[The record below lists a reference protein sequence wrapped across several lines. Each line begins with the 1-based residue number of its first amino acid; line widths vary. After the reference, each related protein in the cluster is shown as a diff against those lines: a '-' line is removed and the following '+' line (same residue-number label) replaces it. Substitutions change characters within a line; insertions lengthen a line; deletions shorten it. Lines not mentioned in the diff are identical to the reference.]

1 MQGLVLEDE
10 SSGVGESESVFS
22 FSEKLKC
29 FFFRKEAISLSLSG
43 SLSLA
48 PSWPG
53 RRLTLTFFLSWT
65 SCFHQNK
72 ILIEELNLSFL
83 SRNNGGGS
91 GWFGDRYENIDLV
104 QAEEMV
110 LPMLKFCAT
119 LYHHHIKS
127 EGHIVHSA
135 KSRLFWQDDILCPCG
150 FARVGCCLMRG
161 KKGCTDPSIPAFSL
175 DFFNTFK
182 SISAATWKISLES
195 QCFFTGWV
203 NNFPNTEFEKLN
215 PSNSSWKNANVMTMI
230 WKKKYFFLEF
240 FVQMWWPWFK
250 KKRFLFHLLDCFGN
264 FWVHGGKN
272 WVLFCKFCIKIGRLF
287 PVFLQRQ
294 FESSVIFEPG
304 WPDTYKFW
312 LEGRFHFSLF

>member
-1 MQGLVLEDE
+1 MLAQQNADHSWLCAKCRVLFWRMKVLE
-10 SSGVGESESVFS
+10 SVKVKVFFLSRKSESV
-22 FSEKLKC
+22 

-215 PSNSSWKNANVMTMI
+215 PSNSS
-230 WKKKYFFLEF
+230 
-240 FVQMWWPWFK
+240 
-250 KKRFLFHLLDCFGN
+250 
-264 FWVHGGKN
+264 
-272 WVLFCKFCIKIGRLF
+272 
-287 PVFLQRQ
+287 
-294 FESSVIFEPG
+294 
-304 WPDTYKFW
+304 
-312 LEGRFHFSLF
+312 

>member
-22 FSEKLKC
+22 FSEKWKC

-175 DFFNTFK
+175 DLFNTFK

-294 FESSVIFEPG
+294 FEFSVIFEPG
-304 WPDTYKFW
+304 WRDTYKFW

>member
-10 SSGVGESESVFS
+10 SSGVGESESVFP
-22 FSEKLKC
+22 FSEKWKC
-29 FFFRKEAISLSLSG
+29 FFFRKEAILLSLSG

-91 GWFGDRYENIDLV
+91 GWLGDRYKNIDLV
-104 QAEEMV
+104 RAEEMV

-150 FARVGCCLMRG
+150 FARVGCCLMPG
-161 KKGCTDPSIPAFSL
+161 KKGCTMHRSIHTSFLSRL
-175 DFFNTFK
+175 FQYLQKHFGGN
-182 SISAATWKISLES
+182 LEDIFRVS
-195 QCFFTGWV
+195 VLLHWLGQQLSKYWV
-203 NNFPNTEFEKLN
+203 WETEPIKLVLKKCKCDDQKEEKE
-215 PSNSSWKNANVMTMI
+215 V
-230 WKKKYFFLEF
+230 FFLLENRV
-240 FVQMWWPWFK
+240 FVQMWRPWFINEV
-250 KKRFLFHLLDCFGN
+250 FVSPVGLF
-264 FWVHGGKN
+264 W
-272 WVLFCKFCIKIGRLF
+272 
-287 PVFLQRQ
+287 
-294 FESSVIFEPG
+294 
-304 WPDTYKFW
+304 
-312 LEGRFHFSLF
+312 

>member
-22 FSEKLKC
+22 FSEKWKC

-110 LPMLKFCAT
+110 YLCSRFVRHCIIIISSQRGTCYILQNPGCFGKMIFCA
-119 LYHHHIKS
+119 LVVLRES
-127 EGHIVHSA
+127 DVVWCVA
-135 KSRLFWQDDILCPCG
+135 
-150 FARVGCCLMRG
+150 
-161 KKGCTDPSIPAFSL
+161 KKGCTMHRSIHTSFLSRLVQYLQKHFGGNLEDIFRVSVLLHWLGQQLSKYWVWETEP
-175 DFFNTFK
+175 FK
-182 SISAATWKISLES
+182 L
-195 QCFFTGWV
+195 V
-203 NNFPNTEFEKLN
+203 
-215 PSNSSWKNANVMTMI
+215 
-230 WKKKYFFLEF
+230 
-240 FVQMWWPWFK
+240 
-250 KKRFLFHLLDCFGN
+250 LLDCFGN

-272 WVLFCKFCIKIGRLF
+272 WVLFCKFRIKIGRLL
-287 PVFLQRQ
+287 PVF
-294 FESSVIFEPG
+294 
-304 WPDTYKFW
+304 KFR
-312 LEGRFHFSLF
+312 LEGRFYFSLF

>member
-22 FSEKLKC
+22 FSEKWKC

-127 EGHIVHSA
+127 EGHMLHSA
-135 KSRLFWQDDILCPCG
+135 KSRLFGKMIFCALVVLRESDVVWCV
-150 FARVGCCLMRG
+150 A
-161 KKGCTDPSIPAFSL
+161 KKGCTMHRSIHTSFLSRLFQYLQKHFGGNLEDIFRVSVLLHWLGQQLSKYWVWETEPIKL
-175 DFFNTFK
+175 VLKKCKCDDQKEEKEFF
-182 SISAATWKISLES
+182 
-195 QCFFTGWV
+195 
-203 NNFPNTEFEKLN
+203 
-215 PSNSSWKNANVMTMI
+215 
-230 WKKKYFFLEF
+230 FFLETE
-240 FVQMWWPWFK
+240 
-250 KKRFLFHLLDCFGN
+250 FLFKCDGHDL
-264 FWVHGGKN
+264 
-272 WVLFCKFCIKIGRLF
+272 
-287 PVFLQRQ
+287 
-294 FESSVIFEPG
+294 
-304 WPDTYKFW
+304 
-312 LEGRFHFSLF
+312 

>member
-22 FSEKLKC
+22 FSEKWKC

-161 KKGCTDPSIPAFSL
+161 KKGCTMHRSIHTSFLSRL
-175 DFFNTFK
+175 FQYLQKHFGGN
-182 SISAATWKISLES
+182 LEDIFRVS
-195 QCFFTGWV
+195 VLLHWLGQQLSKYWV
-203 NNFPNTEFEKLN
+203 WETEPIKLVLKKCICDDQKEEKE
-215 PSNSSWKNANVMTMI
+215 V
-230 WKKKYFFLEF
+230 FFLENRV
-240 FVQMWWPWFK
+240 FVQMWWPWFINEV
-250 KKRFLFHLLDCFGN
+250 FVSPVGLF
-264 FWVHGGKN
+264 W
-272 WVLFCKFCIKIGRLF
+272 
-287 PVFLQRQ
+287 
-294 FESSVIFEPG
+294 
-304 WPDTYKFW
+304 
-312 LEGRFHFSLF
+312 

>member
-175 DFFNTFK
+175 DLFNTFK

-230 WKKKYFFLEF
+230 WKRSNFFLENRVF
-240 FVQMWWPWFK
+240 FLMWWPWFK
-250 KKRFLFHLLDCFGN
+250 KRGFCFTCWIVLVISGFTGVRTGSSFVNSVSKLVASFRF
-264 FWVHGGKN
+264 
-272 WVLFCKFCIKIGRLF
+272 FCK
-287 PVFLQRQ
+287 
-294 FESSVIFEPG
+294 
-304 WPDTYKFW
+304 D
-312 LEGRFHFSLF
+312 SLSFQ

>member
-1 MQGLVLEDE
+1 M
-10 SSGVGESESVFS
+10 
-22 FSEKLKC
+22 

-127 EGHIVHSA
+127 EGHMLHSA
-135 KSRLFWQDDILCPCG
+135 KSRLFWQDDILCPCR
-150 FARVGCCLMRG
+150 FARVGCCLMRS
-161 KKGCTDPSIPAFSL
+161 KKGLHNAQIHPYQLSL
-175 DFFNTFK
+175 
-182 SISAATWKISLES
+182 
-195 QCFFTGWV
+195 
-203 NNFPNTEFEKLN
+203 
-215 PSNSSWKNANVMTMI
+215 
-230 WKKKYFFLEF
+230 
-240 FVQMWWPWFK
+240 
-250 KKRFLFHLLDCFGN
+250 
-264 FWVHGGKN
+264 
-272 WVLFCKFCIKIGRLF
+272 
-287 PVFLQRQ
+287 
-294 FESSVIFEPG
+294 
-304 WPDTYKFW
+304 
-312 LEGRFHFSLF
+312 